1 MKNMHDLIIVGGG
14 PAGLTAALYA
24 GRAGKSVLVLEKN
37 NYGGQITWS
46 PRVENFPAAGT
57 VSGIEFADSLTE
69 QVMSIDSVD
78 LELDE
83 AVDIKRD
90 EERIFTVKTAFGDIY
105 SSKALIDA
113 TGAAPRKLGAEGEE
127 RLTGHG
133 VSYCA
138 VCDGDFYRGK
148 TAAVAGGGNSALQEA
163 IYLSDI
169 CSRVYLIHRRDAFR
183 ADDILVDAAEK
194 RENIIFILEA
204 QIASIDGSDNVKH
217 ITVNYKDDRKET
229 LDVSALFIAIGHVPV
244 NDIFRK
250 FTDLDEEGYADNGE
264 DCSTY
269 TPGFFTAGDCRKKE
283 VRQLTTA
290 AADGAVAALAACR
303 YIDSIS

>member
-1 MKNMHDLIIVGGG
+1 MNGEIFAAADELHEKFRLGGIFVFAVVGRIERHRLEVA
-14 PAGLTAALYA
+14 PKPLEEFVVKTVDVVT
-24 GRAGKSVLVLEKN
+24 GRLKLLEKTLPT
-37 NYGGQITWS
+37 IE
-46 PRVENFPAAGT
+46 RVLPLVPMEVEPDAE
-57 VSGIEFADSLTE
+57 EF
-69 QVMSIDSVD
+69 
-78 LELDE
+78 
-83 AVDIKRD
+83 K
-90 EERIFTVKTAFGDIY
+90 G
-105 SSKALIDA
+105 
-113 TGAAPRKLGAEGEE
+113 
-127 RLTGHG
+127 
-133 VSYCA
+133 
-138 VCDGDFYRGK
+138 
-148 TAAVAGGGNSALQEA
+148 
-163 IYLSDI
+163 
-169 CSRVYLIHRRDAFR
+169 
-183 ADDILVDAAEK
+183 LVDAAEK

-217 ITVNYKDDRKET
+217 ITVNYKDGRKET